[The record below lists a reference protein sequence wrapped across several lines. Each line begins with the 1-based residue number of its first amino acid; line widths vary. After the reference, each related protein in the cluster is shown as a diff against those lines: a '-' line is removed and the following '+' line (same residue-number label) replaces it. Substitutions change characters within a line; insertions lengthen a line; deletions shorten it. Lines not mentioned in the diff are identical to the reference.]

1 MSHWIDRSLADRRS
15 PALLSIVFGFVA
27 LFLSAIGIY
36 GVLAYLVSQRTAEIG
51 IRLAIGAD
59 RSQVLGMILRQ
70 GLTLAALGVL
80 GGLAAALALTRLM
93 AGLLY
98 QVRASDPLTFT
109 VVPVVLLVVALLASY
124 LPARRA
130 TRVSPVIALRMQ

>member
-1 MSHWIDRSLADRRS
+1 
-15 PALLSIVFGFVA
+15 
-27 LFLSAIGIY
+27 
-36 GVLAYLVSQRTAEIG
+36 VSQRTHEIG

-59 RSQVLGMILRQ
+59 RSQVLRMILRQ
-70 GLTLAALGVL
+70 GITLAAGGVVV
-80 GGLAAALALTRLM
+80 GLAAALALTRLM

-109 VVPVVLLVVALLASY
+109 VVPLVLLLVALVASY

-130 TRVSPVIALRMQ
+130 TRVSPVIALRTQ